1 MRDATGR
8 VLRVDERLLQAVSV
22 EYLRTE
28 RAEAE
33 GGAKLMPTVTTDFGA
48 PDLYVLACRSPKAR
62 NSEELTYADVC

>member
-33 GGAKLMPTVTTDFGA
+33 GGAKLMPTTDFGA
-48 PDLYVLACRSPKAR
+48 PDLYVLACRFPKAR